1 MTRPQ
6 AELLA
11 TALLLGI
18 SLPVPGEEELG
29 RLFYTPEQRQLL
41 DWQTQHPGGAPAPAL
56 GAPTLVLNG
65 LVQRSRGPQTL
76 WINGQSLS
84 APGREAPPP
93 FRYLPRHPGA
103 LLLPASPR
111 RPALTFRVGE
121 TWQQGHARPLSLLE
135 PGHAASP

>member
-1 MTRPQ
+1 MIRPP
-6 AELLA
+6 AGLLA
-11 TALLLGI
+11 TALLLGA
-18 SLPVPGEEELG
+18 SLPAQGEEDLG

-41 DWQTQHPGGAPAPAL
+41 DWQASHPGTDLAPAL

-76 WINGQSLS
+76 WLNGQPLS
-84 APGREAPPP
+84 APGRAAPPP
-93 FRYLPRHPGA
+93 FRYLPRTPGA

-121 TWQQGHARPLSLLE
+121 AWQQGNARPRSLLE
-135 PGHAASP
+135 PGHAVAP